1 MSQKKVER
9 LCQLFSI
16 TILILRVKAD
26 CNDPTFIQ
34 QTGYKSTIILLFF
47 ILQFSIFHQLQDYDC
62 ILQSGK
68 TFTEAQAIAFGFDA
82 ETALGLPMVKYNY
95 NCNPDLVS
103 VGHTVSLG
111 ALFGNKIHL
120 YLKSQQQIQ
129 DLTISYDFFY
139 SDLPWQINY
148 NELTLTYGTKYITKY
163 PPKNVYTQLAG
174 CLVQKF
180 SFNYEFT
187 GLSSEKFQYFD
198 FQMFSNS
205 NQVFCFQGINNV
217 VVYVNY
223 QCPLNCSS
231 CDSNQ
236 NCLTCLDGYYIATN
250 PNTNL
255 AYCKLT
261 CAPQQYAT
269 LPDSI
274 TQSQTCQNCIN
285 NCSLCSADKQCDNC
299 NSNYEFISQIAQCL
313 PTCNSNQYRDSNFQ
327 CQNCMT
333 NCLKCTGPSNCS
345 NCQSPFQF
353 DNTLHGVL
361 NYSTEYLK
369 IKQIVISS
377 IQSQYPPIY
386 RYYELSI
393 IYSFYVQTC
402 DQNGPF
408 TFMEPLSIQI
418 QSSAMPSLNYSN
430 STFKDAQIE
439 IVVKPYTIPIG
450 SSLDLNVLATLIS
463 NQDIS
468 QTNAIQIQ
476 PKLTNLLILIEGGS
490 NQLVNY
496 KVFPIIQTNQVDEVQ
511 IQQYHSITQQTPQL
525 QPVAQ
530 QQIPQQIQQINE
542 IDEIQQRND
551 LKSISS
557 KRSISF
563 AAFEKQKDS
572 LKLVS
577 NQGFKDRKMSQ
588 FSNNIIENN
597 ELKVENFS
605 AEDSKQQNFD
615 IQKDIGELN
624 LDQQQTNQIQ
634 SERKCVSLTNIRQ
647 NNIPNKEIP
656 TKITTNISNEKIISH
671 DEENKQDNQ
680 KSALDN
686 DQEQQ
691 EFQHKKELEQKK
703 QQEDNL
709 VIEKYMSYPT
719 LIRVL
724 AFHDFFSIYFL
735 YDKVLSRSIRF
746 TIYYIRVIHCLSIS
760 TIFGQQ
766 YNEAE
771 MIMVSIINSVVLQ
784 VSVGI
789 ITLTHKI
796 KRIGKYISTF
806 CMIVLCLFY
815 YYLILAVVSGQS
827 APSSNSKIISFFI
840 MVGIDFAVVSF
851 VVSIIKMKMVSHM
864 LNKEKRIKIIKSLT
878 TAFVQDELRIGF
890 KNFGKFKKY
899 DNSDSPLLLANGE
912 KLDSEEIRFMDEV
925 KFYCVDF
932 AFNYDCIIQSGISFT
947 ESQAEAF
954 GFDVNTALGNPIV
967 KHKDDCSP
975 DLVAVGHT
983 LEWGSNKKIHLNL
996 KSQQQIQDL
1005 TITYDFFYSDKPSKI
1020 NYNLL
1025 TFSYGTQ
1032 DISKKPSRHDYTKL
1046 IGCDV
1051 YKFSINY
1058 EFTGLSSEDF
1068 LNFNFKMFSD
1078 TDELLCFQGVNNVVV
1093 YVNYQCPLNCSSC
1106 DSNQN
1111 CLTCLDNY
1119 YVATN
1124 PSTNLA
1130 YCKLICP
1137 PQQYATLPDSI
1148 TQSQTCQNCIY
1159 NCQQCI
1165 ADKQCNNCISDYE
1178 FVQEI
1183 TQCLPTCKPNQYRD
1197 SNYQCQDCIA
1207 NCLKC
1212 SGPDSCSNCL
1222 SPFQFDNTLLQ
1233 CICLTHG
1240 FYLDQNGSD
1249 SIIIE
1254 NDQLSLIPGFLSYEV
1269 SPSIFIETFYLLN
1282 VAQLRNLPPQINV
1295 KYDKVQNTCN
1305 DITYSLILKNDA
1317 NRGFLQLQWSV
1328 QVVPSLDSQTQS
1340 QVDSIIQAANTNMS
1354 QSLTINKY
1362 ILPPNSQI
1370 NVQFTY
1376 MLKINSSGVLNY
1388 STEYIKNKQ
1397 IVISSIQSEYQP
1409 IYRYYELSFDYSFYI
1424 QTCDQ
1429 NGLLIFMEPLSI
1441 QIQSSAMPSLNYNNS
1456 TFQDAHIQ
1464 VVVKPYTIQ
1473 IGSSLDLNVLAT
1485 LVSNQDISQTN
1496 SIQIIPKLV
1505 NLLILIEGGS
1515 NQLFYNASS
1524 RVFPIIITNQVE
1536 KVQNQQYHS
1545 VTQQTPQILPQT
1557 EYQIT
1562 QQEQKLNKLDGML
1575 QRNNSKSISSKR
1587 SISFTAFEAQKDC
1600 LKLASNQGFID
1611 RKMSQFSHNIIENN
1625 ELKGLNLNN
1634 EDCKQQNLDIQKDIE
1649 ELNLDQQQ
1657 IDLKQI
1663 EKKCV
1668 SLSNFRQNDIPNKE
1682 IPTKITTNISNEKII
1697 SHDEENKQ
1705 DNQKSA
1711 LDNDQEQQEFQHKK
1725 ELEQKKQQE
1734 DNLVIEKYMSYP
1746 TLIRVLVFHDF
1757 FSIYFLYDK
1766 VLSRSI
1772 RFTIYYIRVI
1782 HCLSISTIFGQQYNE
1797 AEMIMVSIINSV
1809 VLQVSV
1815 GIITL
1820 THKIKRIGKYIS
1832 TFCMIVLCLFYYYL
1846 ILAVVS
1852 GQSAPSS
1859 NSKVASFFIM
1869 VGIDFAVKSEQNQQQ
1884 NYFTC

>member
-333 NCLKCTGPSNCS
+333 NCLKCTGPSSDSTIIENDQLS
-345 NCQSPFQF
+345 IIPGFLSYEVSPI
-353 DNTLHGVL
+353 L

-450 SSLDLNVLATLIS
+450 SSLDLN
-463 NQDIS
+463 
-468 QTNAIQIQ
+468 

-496 KVFPIIQTNQVDEVQ
+496 KSPLLLSVIQPNITNKNKSSDYQPNSKVVLKFQNYHQASNNSNMTCIQQQQTSWSKQGCQVLREKSINCYFCYCEQQHPTTLIDDLESILNNKNLQTAFSSQGFENISNFSDFYKFVVFWFLSSLTFVQFGLYFYGNILDKKYQGGIKFYNTSSRVFPIIQTNQVDEVQ

-746 TIYYIRVIHCLSIS
+746 TIYYIR
-760 TIFGQQ
+760 
-766 YNEAE
+766 
-771 MIMVSIINSVVLQ
+771 
-784 VSVGI
+784 
-789 ITLTHKI
+789 
-796 KRIGKYISTF
+796 
-806 CMIVLCLFY
+806 
-815 YYLILAVVSGQS
+815 
-827 APSSNSKIISFFI
+827 
-840 MVGIDFAVVSF
+840 
-851 VVSIIKMKMVSHM
+851 
-864 LNKEKRIKIIKSLT
+864 KSLT

-1148 TQSQTCQNCIY
+1148 TQSQT
-1159 NCQQCI
+1159 
-1165 ADKQCNNCISDYE
+1165 
-1178 FVQEI
+1178 F
-1183 TQCLPTCKPNQYRD
+1183 
-1197 SNYQCQDCIA
+1197 
-1207 NCLKC
+1207 
-1212 SGPDSCSNCL
+1212 
-1222 SPFQFDNTLLQ
+1222 
-1233 CICLTHG
+1233 
-1240 FYLDQNGSD
+1240 
-1249 SIIIE
+1249 
-1254 NDQLSLIPGFLSYEV
+1254 
-1269 SPSIFIETFYLLN
+1269 
-1282 VAQLRNLPPQINV
+1282 
-1295 KYDKVQNTCN
+1295 
-1305 DITYSLILKNDA
+1305 
-1317 NRGFLQLQWSV
+1317 
-1328 QVVPSLDSQTQS
+1328 
-1340 QVDSIIQAANTNMS
+1340 DSIIQAANTNMS

-1515 NQLFYNASS
+1515 NQLVNYKSPLFQNSHQTNNNSNMTCIQQQQTSWS
-1524 RVFPIIITNQVE
+1524 RQGCQILRENKINGYFCYCEQVFPIIITNQVE